1 MSGRRSRDKGQ
12 RGERMLV
19 HLLQERGYAAERVPN
34 SGSSGGRFAG
44 DLSVPVL
51 GIDRRIEAKWRAG
64 GFKELYAWLADNYA
78 LVVKADRRKPL
89 LVIELDRAIDILD
102 AAESVRVCERKAA

>member
-1 MSGRRSRDKGQ
+1 MGKRSRDKGA

-19 HLLQERGYAAERVPN
+19 HLLQERGYAAERVPL
-34 SGSSGGRFAG
+34 SGAAGGSYSG

-64 GFKELYAWLADNYA
+64 GFAQLYSLA
-78 LVVKADRRKPL
+78 RRQLRPCR
-89 LVIELDRAIDILD
+89 EG
-102 AAESVRVCERKAA
+102 